1 MDRERFLN
9 LWGRCCNAAADAE
22 PIYEKLVASY
32 AEPHRHYHTGDH
44 IDHCLR
50 QLDLGRE
57 DIKDADAIEMALWFH
72 DVEYDPKASDNESR
86 SAERFSEFARDVMN
100 PELEQQINRLIMV
113 TIHSDPPVRLDEKQI
128 VDIDLSS
135 FGLPWDEFVKDSQN
149 VRAEF
154 THLSQE
160 EFAQRNCKF
169 LQSLLDRPT
178 IYSTEFYRNRY
189 ESISRDNIRKQIE
202 ALNNSVR

>member
-9 LWGRCCNAAADAE
+9 LWGRCCNAASTAE
-22 PIYEKLVASY
+22 PIYEKLAASY
-32 AEPHRHYHTGDH
+32 AEPHRRYHTGDH

-50 QLDLGRE
+50 QLDLGRDE
-57 DIKDADAIEMALWFH
+57 IKDADAIEMALWFH

-86 SAERFSEFARDVMN
+86 SAARFSLFARDVMS
-100 PELEQQINRLIMV
+100 PELEQQIHRLILI
-113 TIHSDPPVRLDEKQI
+113 TIHSNPPASLDEKQI

-135 FGLPWDEFVKDSQN
+135 FGLPWDEFFKDSQN

-160 EFAQRNCKF
+160 VFAERNCKF

-178 IYSTEFYRNRY
+178 IFSTEFYRNRY
-189 ESISRDNIRKQIE
+189 ESISRENIRKQIE
-202 ALNNSVR
+202 ALKSSVR